1 MRKFYSLVALLAIL
15 LVAPSVAVAQKTVT
29 LKTSDPSLVT
39 VMVKDYYSDGEVQTW
54 TSGDLQ
60 VTLAD
65 WDKQLVIT
73 PVSGYEF
80 MPGSDKKNGET
91 WLYYGVPLEG
101 EPITQYYSASAD
113 GDVYE
118 FEVRKFVPK
127 KITLKID
134 DYTHVTVKNDRE
146 TVELTS
152 NETVIEKPAGKYKY
166 LDVDA
171 TDEYLIASVKY
182 NGDDLNGENKENFN
196 SSWDYLEDNGV
207 YEITTVVRPAKKLT
221 LTGDPKFIKVLMGEE
236 TIEPSTAGGVTT
248 WTVDNVK
255 KDNKVRIEALE
266 DCALNDVLRNGT
278 ESLSIYPNR
287 AVVYEF
293 YGSSLL
299 YGENNYTVVAFN
311 KTETRT
317 AKCYFTIDAPE
328 KVYFSRYNDFKAGSS
343 NSLDYL
349 TPEANVR
356 TEIAFDPDTELPI
369 ELRPRDYSGGI
380 IYRVS
385 KLNKDTQ
392 EWDVVEPTYSY
403 NYTYQFR
410 PADGD
415 EFKVEYNFPDK
426 DINISF
432 VGSDDQPIEPGMIK
446 YVMINNVRY
455 KGDVVTKENA
465 TVKFG
470 SNLTI
475 YFRYGM
481 YNVQNMLAN
490 DQTLYGYDSYNYVFK
505 KDEPVVFKVNATKAE
520 KIWPVKIKV
529 DTPEA
534 LVATYDNS
542 VWDFNLIDLTTGE
555 ANFEMEDGGRFYY
568 HNTPNYVIKSAR
580 IVYDDPDTDPLDILG
595 EFSQQVREAL
605 TLEFTTEK
613 LVRDDRL
620 IVFTDND
627 EYANNSIFFQKN
639 SDPIK
644 QYNTIE
650 YKPVAGEEANV
661 FNFNAELD
669 KPVSLEVYDSY
680 YDYDQWKTVYDFPFI
695 YLNGER
701 IECPMDESGYS
712 YDFMA
717 YPGLDALKDG
727 DVMKM
732 FKAEPSTYEVSFKLG
747 EGVEVKDVVTDG
759 YTAVESVAEPLTLF
773 QNTALSFALPALE
786 NERQSYVMTLND
798 EDVEVPAD
806 GKFSYKVDADKAF
819 DISIYTEPEQG
830 ITNVNGDDA
839 ANTDVYN
846 LQGILMIRNA
856 SKEQISN
863 LPEGLYI
870 VGDKKVIVK

>member
-73 PVSGYEF
+73 PVKGYEF
-80 MPGSDKKNGET
+80 MPGSDKKNGVAWQYT
-91 WLYYGVPLEG
+91 LPLEG

-152 NETVIEKPAGKYKY
+152 NETVIEKPAGRYKY

-207 YEITTVVRPAKKLT
+207 YEITTVARPAKKLT
-221 LTGDPKFIKVLMGEE
+221 LTGDSKYIKVMMGEE
-236 TIEPSTAGGVTT
+236 IIEPSTAGGVTT

-255 KDNKVRIEALE
+255 KDQKVRIEALE
-266 DCALNDVLRNGT
+266 NCALNDVLRNGT

-328 KVYFSRYNDFKAGSS
+328 KVYFSRYNDYKAGTS

-403 NYTYQFR
+403 DYTYQFR

-432 VGSDDQPIEPGMIK
+432 VGSDNQPIEPGMIK

-455 KGDVVTKENA
+455 KGDVVTKKMPLSNSAA
-465 TVKFG
+465 T
-470 SNLTI
+470 
-475 YFRYGM
+475 
-481 YNVQNMLAN
+481 
-490 DQTLYGYDSYNYVFK
+490 
-505 KDEPVVFKVNATKAE
+505 
-520 KIWPVKIKV
+520 
-529 DTPEA
+529 
-534 LVATYDNS
+534 
-542 VWDFNLIDLTTGE
+542 
-555 ANFEMEDGGRFYY
+555 
-568 HNTPNYVIKSAR
+568 
-580 IVYDDPDTDPLDILG
+580 
-595 EFSQQVREAL
+595 
-605 TLEFTTEK
+605 
-613 LVRDDRL
+613 
-620 IVFTDND
+620 
-627 EYANNSIFFQKN
+627 
-639 SDPIK
+639 
-644 QYNTIE
+644 
-650 YKPVAGEEANV
+650 
-661 FNFNAELD
+661 
-669 KPVSLEVYDSY
+669 
-680 YDYDQWKTVYDFPFI
+680 
-695 YLNGER
+695 
-701 IECPMDESGYS
+701 
-712 YDFMA
+712 
-717 YPGLDALKDG
+717 
-727 DVMKM
+727 
-732 FKAEPSTYEVSFKLG
+732 
-747 EGVEVKDVVTDG
+747 
-759 YTAVESVAEPLTLF
+759 
-773 QNTALSFALPALE
+773 
-786 NERQSYVMTLND
+786 
-798 EDVEVPAD
+798 
-806 GKFSYKVDADKAF
+806 
-819 DISIYTEPEQG
+819 
-830 ITNVNGDDA
+830 
-839 ANTDVYN
+839 
-846 LQGILMIRNA
+846 
-856 SKEQISN
+856 
-863 LPEGLYI
+863 
-870 VGDKKVIVK
+870 

>member
-15 LVAPSVAVAQKTVT
+15 LVAPSAVMAEPRTVT
-29 LKTSDPSLVT
+29 LKTSDPSLVK
-39 VMVKDYYSDGEVQTW
+39 VELKDYYSAGEVQEW

-60 VTLAD
+60 ITLED
-65 WDKQLVIT
+65 FDKQFSIT
-73 PVSGYEF
+73 PVKGYEF

-91 WLYYGVPLEG
+91 WQYYGVPAEG
-101 EPITQYYSASAD
+101 EAITQYYSSCAD

-134 DYTHVTVKNDRE
+134 DYTRVTVKSDRE

-152 NETVIEKPAGKYKY
+152 NETVIEKPAGRYKY

-182 NGDDLNGENKENFN
+182 AGSDINGENKENWN
-196 SSWDYLEDNGV
+196 TSWDYLEDNGV
-207 YEITTVVRPAKKLT
+207 YEITTIARPAKKLT
-221 LTGDPKFIKVLMGEE
+221 LTGDPRFIKVLMGEE

-266 DCALNDVLRNGT
+266 NCALNDVLRNGT

-287 AVVYEF
+287 AVFYEF

-311 KTETRT
+311 KAETRT
-317 AKCYFTIDAPE
+317 AKCYFTIDAPD
-328 KVYFSRYNDFKAGSS
+328 KVYFSRYNDFKAGTS

-356 TEIAFDPDTELPI
+356 TELAFDPDTELPI
-369 ELRPRDYSGGI
+369 ELRPRDYSGI
-380 IYRVS
+380 IYRVT

-392 EWDVVEPTYSY
+392 EWDVIEPTYSY

-432 VGSDDQPIEPGMIK
+432 VGSDDQPIEPGMVK

-470 SNLTI
+470 SNMTI
-475 YFRYGM
+475 YFRDGM
-481 YNVQNMLAN
+481 YYVQNVAAN
-490 DQTLYGYDSYNYVFK
+490 DQTIYGYGSYNYLFK

-542 VWDFNLIDLTTGE
+542 VWDFDLIDLTTGE

-580 IVYDDPDTDPLDILG
+580 IVYDDPDTDPLDISG

-669 KPVSLEVYDSY
+669 KPVSLEVYDSH

-695 YLNGER
+695 YLNGVR

-712 YDFMA
+712 YDFTA

-727 DVMKM
+727 DVMKI
-732 FKAEPSTYEVSFKLG
+732 FRAEPSTYEVSFKLG
-747 EGVEVKDVVTDG
+747 DGVEVKDVVTDG
-759 YTAVESVAEPLTLF
+759 YTSVESVAEPLTLF

-839 ANTDVYN
+839 ANTNVYN